1 MKEDRD
7 AALPISPHDAL
18 RWHIEMGVDELI
30 DDQPIDR
37 YAAAAIPRAAV
48 AVPSPSA
55 NSQPARPAA
64 SASPGQPL
72 APSEGA
78 RDAIAIARDANS
90 IEDLRERL
98 ETFEGCALK
107 FTATNTVFADGDP
120 ASDVMFIGEAP
131 PTRPPGTAFVGAS
144 GQLPNRMLSA
154 SDASVRQSIFRTFC
168 LAAARQPQPTAAK
181 PTCSPPCNA
190 ISSCGPKV
198 LVFLGGSSAKT
209 MLNRTEGIMRP
220 WKMVRLHGEELGTPI
235 PAMPTFHPA
244 FLLRWHKREAWRDF
258 LAIQKLEKSL
268 SVWPADP
275 VARFFIFRS
284 HTFTIMRVIEFR
296 L

>member
-1 MKEDRD
+1 MKEDRE
-7 AALPISPHDAL
+7 AAPPISPIDAL

-120 ASDVMFIGEAP
+120 ASDIMFIGEAP
-131 PTRPPGTAFVGAS
+131 GVDEDRQGLPFVGAS
-144 GQLPNRMLSA
+144 GQLLNRMLSA
-154 SDASVRQSIFRTFC
+154 LGRERTSIYISNILFWRPPGN
-168 LAAARQPQPTAAK
+168 RSPTAAETAACL
-181 PTCSPPCNA
+181 PFVQRHIELA
-190 ISSCGPKV
+190 RPKV

-209 MLNRTEGIMRP
+209 MLDRTEGIMRLRGK
-220 WKMVRLHGEELGTPI
+220 WFDYMSEELGTPI
-235 PAMPTFHPA
+235 PAMPTFHRA
-244 FLLRWHKREAWRDF
+244 FLLRQSAQKREAWRDF
-258 LAIQKLEKSL
+258 LAIQEKLEKI
-268 SVWPADP
+268 A
-275 VARFFIFRS
+275 
-284 HTFTIMRVIEFR
+284 
-296 L
+296 

>member
-1 MKEDRD
+1 MKEDRE
-7 AALPISPHDAL
+7 AAPPISPHDAL

-131 PTRPPGTAFVGAS
+131 GVDEDRQGLPFVGAS
-144 GQLPNRMLSA
+144 GQLLNRMLSA
-154 SDASVRQSIFRTFC
+154 LGRERTSIYISNILFWRPPGN
-168 LAAARQPQPTAAK
+168 RSPTAAETAACL
-181 PTCSPPCNA
+181 PFVQRHIELA
-190 ISSCGPKV
+190 RPKV

-209 MLNRTEGIMRP
+209 MLDRTEGIMRLRGK
-220 WKMVRLHGEELGTPI
+220 WFDYMSEELGTPI

-244 FLLRWHKREAWRDF
+244 FLLRQSAQKREAWRDF
-258 LAIQKLEKSL
+258 LAIQEKLEEI
-268 SVWPADP
+268 A
-275 VARFFIFRS
+275 
-284 HTFTIMRVIEFR
+284 
-296 L
+296 

>member
-1 MKEDRD
+1 MKEDRE
-7 AALPISPHDAL
+7 AAPPISPIDAL

-120 ASDVMFIGEAP
+120 ASDIMFIGEAP
-131 PTRPPGTAFVGAS
+131 GVDEDRQGLPFVGAS
-144 GQLPNRMLSA
+144 GQLLNRMLSA
-154 SDASVRQSIFRTFC
+154 LGRERTSIYISNILFWRPPGN
-168 LAAARQPQPTAAK
+168 RSPTAAETAACL
-181 PTCSPPCNA
+181 PFVQRHIELA
-190 ISSCGPKV
+190 RPKV

-209 MLNRTEGIMRP
+209 MLDRTEGIMRLRGK
-220 WKMVRLHGEELGTPI
+220 WFDYMSEELGTPI

-244 FLLRWHKREAWRDF
+244 FLLRQSAQKREAWRDF
-258 LAIQKLEKSL
+258 LAIQEKLEEI
-268 SVWPADP
+268 A
-275 VARFFIFRS
+275 
-284 HTFTIMRVIEFR
+284 
-296 L
+296 

>member
-1 MKEDRD
+1 MKEDRE

-55 NSQPARPAA
+55 NSQPTRPAA
-64 SASPGQPL
+64 SAYPGRPL

-120 ASDVMFIGEAP
+120 ASDIMFIGEAP
-131 PTRPPGTAFVGAS
+131 GVDEDRQGLPFVGAS
-144 GQLPNRMLSA
+144 GQLLNRMLSA
-154 SDASVRQSIFRTFC
+154 LGRERTSIYISNILFWRPPGN
-168 LAAARQPQPTAAK
+168 RSPTAAETAACL
-181 PTCSPPCNA
+181 PFVQRHIELA
-190 ISSCGPKV
+190 RPKV

-209 MLNRTEGIMRP
+209 MLNRTEGIMRLRGK
-220 WKMVRLHGEELGTPI
+220 WFDYMSEELGTPI

-244 FLLRWHKREAWRDF
+244 FLLRQSAQKREAWRDF
-258 LAIQKLEKSL
+258 LAIQEKLEKI
-268 SVWPADP
+268 A
-275 VARFFIFRS
+275 
-284 HTFTIMRVIEFR
+284 
-296 L
+296 

>member
-1 MKEDRD
+1 MKEDRE
-7 AALPISPHDAL
+7 AAPPISPIDAL

-55 NSQPARPAA
+55 NLQPARPAA

-120 ASDVMFIGEAP
+120 ASDIMFIGEAP
-131 PTRPPGTAFVGAS
+131 GVDEDRQGLPFVGAS
-144 GQLPNRMLSA
+144 GQLLNRMLSA
-154 SDASVRQSIFRTFC
+154 LGRERTSIYISNILFWRPPGN
-168 LAAARQPQPTAAK
+168 RSPTAAETAACL
-181 PTCSPPCNA
+181 PFVQRHIELA
-190 ISSCGPKV
+190 RPKV

-209 MLNRTEGIMRP
+209 MLDRTEGIMRLRGK
-220 WKMVRLHGEELGTPI
+220 WFDYMSEELGTPI

-244 FLLRWHKREAWRDF
+244 FLLRQSAQKREAWRDF
-258 LAIQKLEKSL
+258 LAIQEKLEEI
-268 SVWPADP
+268 A
-275 VARFFIFRS
+275 
-284 HTFTIMRVIEFR
+284 
-296 L
+296 

>member
-1 MKEDRD
+1 MKEDRE
-7 AALPISPHDAL
+7 AAPPISPHDAL

-55 NSQPARPAA
+55 ISQTTRPAA

-120 ASDVMFIGEAP
+120 ASDIMFIGEAP
-131 PTRPPGTAFVGAS
+131 GVDEDRQGLPFVGAS
-144 GQLPNRMLSA
+144 GQLLNRMLSA
-154 SDASVRQSIFRTFC
+154 LGRERTSIYISNILFWRPPGN
-168 LAAARQPQPTAAK
+168 RSPTAAETAACL
-181 PTCSPPCNA
+181 PFVQRHIELA
-190 ISSCGPKV
+190 RPKV

-209 MLNRTEGIMRP
+209 MLDRTEGIMRLRGK
-220 WKMVRLHGEELGTPI
+220 WFDYMSEELGTPI

-244 FLLRWHKREAWRDF
+244 FLLRQSAQKREAWRDF
-258 LAIQKLEKSL
+258 LAIQEKLEEI
-268 SVWPADP
+268 A
-275 VARFFIFRS
+275 
-284 HTFTIMRVIEFR
+284 
-296 L
+296 

>member
-1 MKEDRD
+1 MKEDRE
-7 AALPISPHDAL
+7 AAPPISPHDAL

-30 DDQPIDR
+30 DDQPVDR

-55 NSQPARPAA
+55 NSQPTRPAA
-64 SASPGQPL
+64 SASLGQPL

-120 ASDVMFIGEAP
+120 ASDIMFIGEAP
-131 PTRPPGTAFVGAS
+131 GVDEDRQGLPFVGAS
-144 GQLPNRMLSA
+144 GQLLNRMLSA
-154 SDASVRQSIFRTFC
+154 LGRERTSIYISNILFWRPPGN
-168 LAAARQPQPTAAK
+168 RSPTAAETAACL
-181 PTCSPPCNA
+181 PFVQRHIELA
-190 ISSCGPKV
+190 RPKV

-209 MLNRTEGIMRP
+209 MLDRTEGIMRLRGK
-220 WKMVRLHGEELGTPI
+220 WFDYMSEELGTPI

-244 FLLRWHKREAWRDF
+244 FLLRQSAQKREAWRDF
-258 LAIQKLEKSL
+258 LAIQEKLEEI
-268 SVWPADP
+268 A
-275 VARFFIFRS
+275 
-284 HTFTIMRVIEFR
+284 
-296 L
+296 